1 MYYKGKVNGRY
12 RGWCYQSFSKCSQKY
27 VFNLLIKVEVGSK
40 MSMIGST
47 FHKQGTLLQK

>member
-1 MYYKGKVNGRY
+1 MEGTEVGAIKV
-12 RGWCYQSFSKCSQKY
+12 FSKCSQKY

-47 FHKQGTLLQK
+47 FHKQGALLQK